1 MDRVGKEIEIKKM
14 ITVLKKYFWVVMV
27 ITLITTSAGVIYN
40 HLFKPTLLYEA
51 SSRIIIHESTD
62 LINTLKVVIKEPPIL
77 EAVIDELSLNQSV
90 ESLSSL
96 IRVESVENS
105 RIVKL
110 TVSHPSPE
118 EAALIANTLAN
129 VYKREVATILNFNNV
144 DLFSEAIVKE
154 NQQPIN
160 PQTNRIIIIS
170 FVFGLIAGIGFVFLL
185 DSLDNRLK
193 TVRDIERLLEVPVL
207 GTVSKINKRSIEKNK
222 MKQTTAS
229 LRGETIGS

>member
-1 MDRVGKEIEIKKM
+1 MEQEGKEIEIKKM
-14 ITVLKKYFWVVMV
+14 IIVLKKYFWV
-27 ITLITTSAGVIYN
+27 ITVFTILTTSAGLIYN
-40 HLFKPTLLYEA
+40 YLSKPTPLYEA

-77 EAVIDELSLNQSV
+77 EAVINDLSLNQSV
-90 ESLSSL
+90 ESLSSQ

-110 TVSHPSPE
+110 TVSHPNPE

-129 VYKREVATILNFNNV
+129 VYKREIATILNFNNV
-144 DLFSEAIVKE
+144 DLFAEAIVKDG
-154 NQQPIN
+154 QQPIN
-160 PQTNRIIIIS
+160 PQTNRIVFIS
-170 FVFGLIAGIGFVFLL
+170 FMFGLIVGIGFVFLL

-193 TVRDIERLLEVPVL
+193 TVRDIERLLEAPVL
-207 GTVSKINKRSIEKNK
+207 GTVSKINNKSIEKNK
-222 MKQTTAS
+222 MKQTAAQ